1 MITFGFRIMTK
12 NYKGT
17 GWWPVVIIFLIFHFS
32 FLISGSALAQRKE
45 LSQARTL
52 IKNKKYDDADKLVS
66 PLLKDSANRQNK
78 RVWEALYD
86 IVHGKYAQANE
97 RLYLKQKQDT
107 AAFFALARRMVSV
120 AETLD
125 SLTKDD
131 RKSHAAEQ
139 NVHRVNLFNGG
150 IYYVRKSK
158 WQDAYDFMET
168 YIDCARQP
176 LFESYRYDSLDQRM
190 PQAAY
195 WATYSG
201 YMLHDPVLTLRHRQ
215 LALRD
220 SSKAD
225 FTLQFIAEARLWLK
239 DQELYLQTLQEGFRR
254 YPLFPYFFPRLYD
267 VYTSRGE
274 YDRALA
280 VADSALAVS
289 DSSQLF
295 LFAKSTTLLA
305 MGRYAESIKIGE
317 KLIGINDSLPEP
329 YFNVGTAYINI
340 ADRLDAKKERKLVKQ
355 AYQKALPFM
364 ERYRALMPE
373 EKQKWG
379 PALYRIYLNLNMGK
393 QFDEIDR
400 LLRPYG
406 AK

>member
-1 MITFGFRIMTK
+1 MSEKRYCGKVIGMVVARVLLVLIT
-12 NYKGT
+12 YHLS
-17 GWWPVVIIFLIFHFS
+17 LITS
-32 FLISGSALAQRKE
+32 YAQRKE
-45 LSQARTL
+45 LSQARTH
-52 IKNKKYDDADKLVS
+52 IKNKKYDDAEKLVT

-78 RVWEALYD
+78 RVWDALYD
-86 IVHGKYAQANE
+86 IVQGKYAQANE
-97 RLYLKQKQDT
+97 KLYLKQKQDT

-125 SLTKDD
+125 SLSDSD

-139 NVHRVNLFNGG
+139 NVHRANLFNGG

-158 WQDAYDFMET
+158 WQDAFDFMET
-168 YIDCARQP
+168 YLDCARQP
-176 LFESYRYDSLDQRM
+176 LFEAYHYDSLDQRM

-201 YMLHDPVLTLRHRQ
+201 YMLHDPVLTLRYHQR
-215 LALRD
+215 ALGD
-220 SSKAD
+220 SAKAD
-225 FTLQFIAEARLWLK
+225 FTLQFVAEARLWLK

-254 YPLFPYFFPRLYD
+254 FPLFPYFFPRLFD

-280 VADSALAVS
+280 VADSALAVN

-295 LFAKSTTLLA
+295 LFAKSTTLLS

-317 KLIGINDSLPEP
+317 KLISINDSLPEP

-355 AYQKALPFM
+355 AYQKARPFM
-364 ERYRALMPE
+364 ERYRELMPD

-379 PALYRIYLNLNMGK
+379 PALYRIYLNLNMGR

-400 LLRPYG
+400 LLRQ
-406 AK
+406 

>member
-1 MITFGFRIMTK
+1 MSTFGFNILK
-12 NYKGT
+12 KKCKGT
-17 GWWPVVIIFLIFHFS
+17 GWVPVVIIFLIFHFS

-45 LSQARTL
+45 LSQARTF
-52 IKNKKYDDADKLVS
+52 IKNKKFDDAEKLVA

-86 IVHGKYAQANE
+86 IVHGKYAQAND

-131 RKSHAAEQ
+131 RKSHSAEQ

-150 IYYVRKSK
+150 IYFVRKSK
-158 WQDAYDFMET
+158 WQEAYDFMEA

-176 LFESYRYDSLDQRM
+176 LFEAYHYDSLDQRM

-225 FTLQFIAEARLWLK
+225 FTLQFIAEARPWLK
-239 DQELYLQTLQEGFRR
+239 DQELYLYTLQEGFRR
-254 YPLFPYFFPRLYD
+254 NPLFPYFFPQIFFY
-267 VYTSRGE
+267 
-274 YDRALA
+274 
-280 VADSALAVS
+280 
-289 DSSQLF
+289 
-295 LFAKSTTLLA
+295 
-305 MGRYAESIKIGE
+305 
-317 KLIGINDSLPEP
+317 
-329 YFNVGTAYINI
+329 
-340 ADRLDAKKERKLVKQ
+340 
-355 AYQKALPFM
+355 
-364 ERYRALMPE
+364 
-373 EKQKWG
+373 
-379 PALYRIYLNLNMGK
+379 
-393 QFDEIDR
+393 
-400 LLRPYG
+400 
-406 AK
+406 

>member
-1 MITFGFRIMTK
+1 MITFGFNILK
-12 NYKGT
+12 KKCKGT
-17 GWWPVVIIFLIFHFS
+17 GWVPVLIIFLIFHFS

-45 LSQARTL
+45 LSQARTF

-78 RVWEALYD
+78 RVWDALYD

-120 AETLD
+120 AESLD
-125 SLTKDD
+125 SLTDDD
-131 RKSHAAEQ
+131 RKSHSAEQ
-139 NVHRVNLFNGG
+139 HVHRVNLFNGG

-158 WQDAYDFMET
+158 WQDAYDFMEA

-176 LFESYRYDSLDQRM
+176 LFEAYHYDSLDQRM
-190 PQAAY
+190 PQAGY

-254 YPLFPYFFPRLYD
+254 YPLFPYFFPRLFD

-274 YDRALA
+274 YERALA
-280 VADSALAVS
+280 VTDSALAVS

-317 KLIGINDSLPEP
+317 KLIGLNDSLPEP

-340 ADRLDAKKERKLVKQ
+340 ADRLDTKKERKLVKQ
-355 AYQKALPFM
+355 AYQKAMPFM
-364 ERYRALMPE
+364 ERYRELMPG

-400 LLRPYG
+400 LLR
-406 AK
+406 K